1 VGCNATGCGCGATS
15 RGDFVILRRIVSRIV
30 DSVARK
36 PWLTVLVTIAL
47 LVAALLYCRSNLEVR
62 TGLLELLPS
71 DSPGLVAF
79 EQQRERVGGGASLI
93 VVVESPDRLQNR
105 RFIDDLGARLRDRA
119 KDRGSRIAYVEAGT
133 QEVRRF
139 YEEDKWLYPT
149 VHDLEDLDE
158 ELDRRISRGS
168 GMVEDLGDDE
178 PPGGAPPPGRAPG
191 ADTRPAFERDLD
203 RLEKEATSKDPYPNS
218 YFESS
223 DGTLV
228 ALRVVANVT
237 LGEAAGDAL
246 VADVRAMVASLDP
259 HRYDPRLA
267 VGLTGEIASTAAEKS
282 ALMNSA
288 VWATLAAAAVILA
301 GVVLYFRS
309 LFSLVIIGM
318 PAIVGVAAAYAFATF
333 AYGYVN
339 MVGAFLGAI
348 VLGNGIN
355 YPIVLLSRYQEFR
368 ARGMPPAEARVDA
381 VVNAFRAELVGACV
395 AAIAYGSLAITDFR
409 GFRQF
414 GVVGFVGMLL
424 VWASIVPLVPALLV
438 LSERL
443 QPRLPAILRD
453 RPGAF
458 RPDGGRGPVLRFV
471 AKVTT
476 RHPWVFVA
484 AGLAATAY
492 AAIPLR
498 SFARDPWEYDF
509 GRLGSRSTDVHSY
522 GWSDKADVVFGG
534 KANIAGALVL
544 ADTPEQAPA
553 VAKQIL
559 ANDAADRDGSL
570 IESVTT
576 IADYLPGTPDEQ
588 RAKIAIL
595 ERIKGHL
602 GASVL
607 SDLGPRERAQALI
620 LLEHPPFHLVG
631 AADLPDFIKRRF
643 TERDGR
649 LGAVMYVKPRNEVIL
664 ADGHNQLR
672 LSRDCDNVR
681 LSDGTVV
688 HTASNATIVAEIL
701 RSLRSDGPRVTI
713 AALLAVTLVVLV
725 ATRNLRGAFAVL
737 ASLAMGVVVMLG
749 MGARMGLRIHY
760 VNFIALPI
768 TCGIGAEYPF
778 NVYDRTRLLGGDV
791 VAAVVRSAG
800 AVLLCSFTTAV
811 GYASLLLSDVQ
822 ALESFGKLAVSGE
835 AACAFAAVFF
845 LPSLVTLLSRGRP
858 QPPGR

>member
-1 VGCNATGCGCGATS
+1 MTL
-15 RGDFVILRRIVSRIV
+15 RGVVAPIVEG
-30 DSVARK
+30 VARR
-36 PWLTVLVTIAL
+36 PWLTVIVTVVL
-47 LVAALLYCRSNLEVR
+47 LGAALLYCRERLEVR

-71 DSPGLVAF
+71 DSPGLIAF
-79 EQQRERVGGGASLI
+79 ERQRARVGGGASLI
-93 VVVESPDRLQNR
+93 VVAESPDRLQNR
-105 RFIDDLGARLRDRA
+105 RFIDDLGALLRERA
-119 KDRGSRIAYVEAGT
+119 KQPGSRIAYVEAGT
-133 QEVRRF
+133 QEVRTF
-139 YEEDKWLYPT
+139 YEEDKWLYPS
-149 VHDLEDLDE
+149 VHDLEDMDQ
-158 ELDRRISRGS
+158 ELDRRISHGS

-178 PPGGAPPPGRAPG
+178 PHGAAPPAASTPG

-203 RLEKEATSKDPYPNS
+203 RLEKEATSRDPYPTGH
-218 YFESS
+218 FESS

-237 LGEAAGDAL
+237 LGESAGDAL
-246 VADVRAMVASLDP
+246 VGDVRAMIASLDP
-259 HRYDPRLA
+259 HGYHPQLS

-282 ALMNSA
+282 AMMNSA
-288 VWATLAAAAVILA
+288 VWATLGAAAVILA

-309 LFSLVIIGM
+309 LFSLVIIGT

-355 YPIVLLSRYQEFR
+355 YPIVLLSRYKEFR
-368 ARGMPPAEARVDA
+368 ARGMPPAQARVDA

-443 QPRLPAILRD
+443 QPRLPAWLREGA
-453 RPGAF
+453 GAF
-458 RPDGGRGPVLRFV
+458 RADGGRGPLLRVV
-471 AKVTT
+471 ARLTT
-476 RHPWVFVA
+476 GYPWVFVA

-509 GRLGSRSTDVHSY
+509 GRLGSRSTDVHSF
-522 GWSDKADVVFGG
+522 GWSDKADMVFGG

-553 VAKQIL
+553 LAKQIL
-559 ANDAADRDGSL
+559 ANDAADPDGSL
-570 IESVTT
+570 IEAVTS
-576 IADYLPGTPDEQ
+576 IADYLPGTPKEQ
-588 RAKIAIL
+588 LAKIAVL
-595 ERIKGHL
+595 DRIRDHL
-602 GASVL
+602 GESVL
-607 SDLGPRERAQALI
+607 ADLDAREFAQAHI
-620 LLEHPPFHLVG
+620 LLAHPAFHVIG
-631 AADLPDFIKRRF
+631 PADLPDFVKRRF

-649 LGAVMYVKPRNEVIL
+649 LGTVLYVRPRNEVIL

-681 LSDGTVV
+681 LPDGTVV

-701 RSLRSDGPRVTI
+701 RALRRDGPRVTI
-713 AALLAVTLVVLV
+713 VTLLAVTLVVLV
-725 ATRNLRGAFAVL
+725 ATRNARGAFAVL
-737 ASLAMGVVVMLG
+737 ASLVMGVVVMLG
-749 MGARMGLRIHY
+749 VGARLGLRIHY

-791 VAAVVRSAG
+791 VGAVVRSAG

-811 GYASLLLSDVQ
+811 GYASLLFSDVQ

-845 LPSLVTLLSRGRP
+845 LPSLITLLSRGRA